1 MRRLLLLILITF
13 TTAIVATATKWS
25 ATTLPVPYLQD
36 NRKYVSNPD
45 GILSPSAEDST
56 NLILQ
61 SLERE
66 KGVQTLVVVV
76 KQIEGDDPYQFG
88 MDLCK
93 RYGFGSGKQKTGL
106 VVILATEDRSYQIL
120 TGDGLEGTLPDA
132 ICRRIQ
138 NQVMLPCLKEKAWDN
153 AIVLTV
159 KAISGYIHGDDTLT
173 RDEEDDEEGIWAGLG
188 IALAM
193 LVFFIIFFL
202 ADQKKYNCPQCKKRM
217 RLIQQDKVRIT
228 NSNIFKER
236 RIYKCPHCGYERTFY
251 KNLNNSNGGGAV
263 PPILFGGMGGG
274 SSSGGITG
282 GTFGG
287 GTFSGGGS
295 GGRF

>member
-1 MRRLLLLILITF
+1 M
-13 TTAIVATATKWS
+13 TAITATATKWS
-25 ATTLPVPYLQD
+25 AATLPVPYLQD

-45 GILSPSAEDST
+45 GVLSPAAEDTT

-76 KQIEGDDPYQFG
+76 KQIDGDDPYQFG

-93 RYGFGSGKQKTGL
+93 KYGFGSGKQKTGL

-138 NQVMLPCLKEKAWDN
+138 NQVMLPCLKQQAWDN

-159 KAISGYIHGDDTLT
+159 KAISGYIHGDDSLT
-173 RDEEDDEEGIWAGLG
+173 KDDEEDDEAGTWAGLG
-188 IALAM
+188 IALGM
-193 LVFFIIFFL
+193 LVVFIIFFL
-202 ADQKKYNCPQCKKRM
+202 ADQKKYNCPRCKKRM
-217 RLIQQDKVRIT
+217 RLIQQDKVRIAG
-228 NSNIFKER
+228 SYIFKER
-236 RIYKCPHCGYERTFY
+236 SVYKCPHCGYERTLY
-251 KNLNNSNGGGAV
+251 RNLNNSNGGGAV

>member
-1 MRRLLLLILITF
+1 MRRLLLFIIITF

-25 ATTLPVPYLQD
+25 AATLPVPYLQD

-45 GILSPSAEDST
+45 GVLSPAAEDST

-76 KQIEGDDPYQFG
+76 KQIEGDAPYQFG

-93 RYGFGSGKQKTGL
+93 KYGFGSGKQKTGL

-173 RDEEDDEEGIWAGLG
+173 KDEDDDEEGIWAGLG

-202 ADQKKYNCPQCKKRM
+202 ADQKKYNCPKCKKRM

-228 NSNIFKER
+228 NSNIFKKR
-236 RIYKCPHCGYERTFY
+236 SIYKCPHCGYERTFY
-251 KNLNNSNGGGAV
+251 KDLNNSNGGGAV
-263 PPILFGGMGGG
+263 PPILFGSMGGG

>member
-1 MRRLLLLILITF
+1 MF
-13 TTAIVATATKWS
+13 MTAMAAMATKWS

-45 GILSPSAEDST
+45 GVLSPAAEDST

-93 RYGFGSGKQKTGL
+93 KYGFGSGKQKTGL

-138 NQVMLPCLKEKAWDN
+138 NQVMLPCLKEQAWDK
-153 AIVLTV
+153 AIVLTI
-159 KAISGYIHGDDTLT
+159 KAISGYINGDDTLT
-173 RDEEDDEEGIWAGLG
+173 KDEEDDEAGIWAGLG
-188 IALAM
+188 IALGM
-193 LVFFIIFFL
+193 LVVFIIFFL
-202 ADQKKYNCPQCKKRM
+202 ADQKKYNCPRCKKRM

-228 NSNIFKER
+228 GSYIFKER
-236 RIYKCPHCGYERTFY
+236 SVYKCPHCGYERTFY
-251 KNLNNSNGGGAV
+251 KDLNNSNGGGAV

-274 SSSGGITG
+274 RSSGGITG